1 LENKF
6 SVVMPVHKGLR
17 FLNRAM
23 KSLVDSRF
31 NGELVIVE
39 NGSMEIDMDYVSNN
53 TEVEF
58 EVKVVHL
65 KTSSVSMARNV
76 GIRNSAHP
84 VISFLDVD
92 DEFTIN
98 RMNYIECVVPDKMF
112 VIGTQEI
119 GSKGSALGE
128 VFDQRLARLKAPKFH
143 PIAVLVSKFD
153 LEKVGGF
160 DETLSHGSD
169 LDLVARL
176 IASGL
181 KPVYAN
187 SVFVVR
193 HFHDFN
199 LTNNLVKSRQGMFNV
214 LRKQSKG
221 YKSK

>member
-1 LENKF
+1 
-6 SVVMPVHKGLR
+6 MPVHKGKR

-23 KSLVDSRF
+23 KSLADSKF

-39 NGSMEIDMDYVSNN
+39 NGSMEIDINYVSKN
-53 TEVEF
+53 TEMKF
-58 EVKVVHL
+58 EIKVIHL
-65 KTSSVSMARNV
+65 NYSSVSMARNV
-76 GIRNSAHP
+76 GITNSTFP

-92 DEFTIN
+92 DEYTVN
-98 RMNYIECVVPDKMF
+98 RLKYIEFVVPDKAF

-119 GSKGSALGE
+119 GSKGSELGE
-128 VFDQRLARLKAPKFH
+128 VLDQRLALLKAPKFH
-143 PIAVLVSKFD
+143 PIAILVSKLD
-153 LEKVGGF
+153 LEKIGGF

-181 KPVYAN
+181 KPIYAN

-199 LTNNLVKSRQGMFNV
+199 LTNNLVKSRLAMFDV
-214 LRKQSKG
+214 LRKQSKS
-221 YKSK
+221 YTKN